1 MRNTNIQENLTA
13 KLHVDTMADGAPS
26 RTARRRVDGN
36 RLLITEGD
44 IPRRGLRGTMNNPG
58 GVMLCGLPGRDG
70 VNIVLLLLCTY
81 NQRKFPT
88 NLQKRIHTTCGSSPP
103 S

>member
-1 MRNTNIQENLTA
+1 MRNTNIQENLMA

-44 IPRRGLRGTMNNPG
+44 IPRRGAEG
-58 GVMLCGLPGRDG
+58 DDE
-70 VNIVLLLLCTY
+70 
-81 NQRKFPT
+81 
-88 NLQKRIHTTCGSSPP
+88 
-103 S
+103 